1 MTPKHFAALAAAATV
16 CLVAAIL
23 VYSTSVPWTQ
33 ATPQGVALFEAL
45 RRNTP
50 EIARIEVEQGGNKLT
65 LARKGQDWLLKERED
80 FPASPE
86 KVRAFL
92 VSMANAN
99 LVESKTRKKDRYA
112 LLKLEDP
119 QGKNAASRLVRLV
132 DDKGSTVAEAIIGK
146 KRTDAFG
153 SGKGGTYVRR
163 PGEDQ
168 SWLVNTEIDAGV
180 QLRDWV
186 KLRLFETP
194 SRDIKHMAVRMPGK
208 EEVNIELSADGSEH
222 QLQNIPE
229 GMKVKYANSIDD
241 IADAASSFDFDEVR
255 KQAHSAAP
263 DKVNTVVLNL
273 KNGLTVTFTLERDAG
288 AAWLSMEATGDGEA
302 KKAAAA
308 LMARAKGW
316 EFQIPATKVNAILKT
331 RDELLEKASS

>member
-33 ATPQGVALFEAL
+33 ATPQGVALFETL
-45 RRNTP
+45 RRNAP

-92 VSMANAN
+92 VSMANAD
-99 LVESKTRKKDRYA
+99 LVEAKTRKKDRYA
-112 LLKLEDP
+112 LLSLEDP
-119 QGKNAASRLVRLV
+119 QGKNASSRLVRLI

-163 PGEDQ
+163 PGEDL
-168 SWLVNTEIDAGV
+168 SWLVDTEINAGV

-194 SRDIKHMAVRMPGK
+194 RRDIKHMTVRMPGK

-255 KQAHSAAP
+255 KRAHSAAA

-273 KNGLTVTFTLERDAG
+273 KNGLTVTFTIERDGG

-302 KKAAAA
+302 KKAAEA
-308 LMARAKGW
+308 LMERAKGW
-316 EFQIPATKVNAILKT
+316 EFQIPATKVNDILKT
-331 RDELLEKASS
+331 REELLEKASS